1 MNVLANELYKHYEQ
15 IQPMDFYREIF
26 PEGELDEYEA
36 MTKGKYTAI
45 ALEITNQHRE
55 NGKQIIK
62 RYSVTDDLD
71 VIDGLLYSNNFCV
84 MAPISYA
91 GKNRNS
97 SNARIMY
104 ALVVEL
110 DNLIV
115 RKGKQEGLENLID
128 QFSEKVHWIP
138 QPTFLVASGTGIH
151 LYYQF
156 EKGVPLFPN
165 VVKSLERYKR
175 VLTEMIWNKNVTTSI
190 GEEIQQESIFQG
202 FRMVGTITKLG
213 DRVEAFRVGEPVTIE
228 YMNSF
233 LVSKDAGAVIDV
245 VYKSNLTKAQ
255 AKEKYPDWFERR
267 IEKGEEKGIW
277 ICKRDLYEWWKRR
290 IKEEAV
296 VGHRYYCLMALSIY
310 AIKCDIPEDELEQD
324 CFELMEVFEERTNN
338 KNNHFTEKDVLDALQ
353 SFYDK
358 GLITYPIN
366 SIQNRSGLKIEKNK
380 RNYRKQEL
388 HLKLARATKAILK
401 EAGELETDGR
411 PSKEQLV
418 KDYLAANPEERNV
431 SKIAQALNVSRSTV
445 YKYYNLR
452 TTLY

>member
-1 MNVLANELYKHYEQ
+1 
-15 IQPMDFYREIF
+15 MDFYREIF

-97 SNARIMY
+97 SNARVMY

-138 QPTFLVASGTGIH
+138 KPTFLVASGTGIH

-233 LVSKDAGAVIDV
+233 LVSKDAGACIDV

-267 IEKGEEKGIW
+267 IEKGEEKGSW

-290 IKEEAV
+290 ITEEAV

-380 RNYRKQEL
+380 RNYRRQEL
-388 HLKLARATKAILK
+388 HLKLARATKTILK

-431 SKIAQALNVSRSTV
+431 SKISKALGVSRTTI
-445 YKYYNLR
+445 YKYM
-452 TTLY
+452 

>member
-1 MNVLANELYKHYEQ
+1 MNILGAELGRYFEEVA
-15 IQPMDFYREIF
+15 PMEFYRNLF

-36 MTKGKYTAI
+36 MSKGKYTAI
-45 ALEITNQHRE
+45 ALEITKQHRE

-71 VIDGLLYSNNFCV
+71 VIDGLLYSDNFCV

-97 SNARIMY
+97 NNARVMY

-138 QPTFLVASGTGIH
+138 KPTFLVASGTGIH

-190 GEEIQQESIFQG
+190 GKEIQQESIFQG

-233 LVSKDAGAVIDV
+233 LVSKDAGACIDV

-267 IEKGEEKGIW
+267 IEKGEEKGSW
-277 ICKRDLYEWWKRR
+277 TCKRDLYEWWKRR
-290 IKEEAV
+290 ITEEAV

-310 AIKCDIPEDELEQD
+310 AIKCNIPEDELEQD
-324 CFELMEVFEERTNN
+324 CFKLMEVFEERTNN

-358 GLITYPIN
+358 GLVTYPVN

-380 RNYRKQEL
+380 RNFRKQDL
-388 HLKLARATKAILK
+388 HLKLARATKSILK
-401 EAGELETDGR
+401 EAGELETEGR
-411 PSKEQLV
+411 PAGESQQREKIKKWRENHPDGTPKECI
-418 KDYLAANPEERNV
+418 KA
-431 SKIAQALNVSRSTV
+431 KIASKNTV
-445 YKYYNLR
+445 YRWWNK
-452 TTLY
+452 

>member
-267 IEKGEEKGIW
+267 IEKGEEKGSW
-277 ICKRDLYEWWKRR
+277 TCKRDLYEWWKRR
-290 IKEEAV
+290 ITEEAV

-310 AIKCDIPEDELEQD
+310 AIKCDIPEEELEQD

-388 HLKLARATKAILK
+388 HLKLARATKTILK
-401 EAGELETDGR
+401 EAGELEKDGR

-445 YKYYNLR
+445 YKYL
-452 TTLY
+452 

>member
-1 MNVLANELYKHYEQ
+1 MNVLATELYKHYEQ

-97 SNARIMY
+97 SNARVMY

-138 QPTFLVASGTGIH
+138 KPTFLVASGTGIH

-233 LVSKDAGAVIDV
+233 LVSKDAGACIDV

-267 IEKGEEKGIW
+267 IEKGEEKGSW

-290 IKEEAV
+290 ITEEAV

-380 RNYRKQEL
+380 RNYRRQEL
-388 HLKLARATKAILK
+388 HLKLARATKTILK

-431 SKIAQALNVSRSTV
+431 SKISKALGVSRTTI
-445 YKYYNLR
+445 YKYM
-452 TTLY
+452 

>member
-1 MNVLANELYKHYEQ
+1 MNVLATELYKHYEQ

-97 SNARIMY
+97 SNARVMY

-138 QPTFLVASGTGIH
+138 KPTFLVASGTGIH

-233 LVSKDAGAVIDV
+233 LVSKDAGACIDV

-290 IKEEAV
+290 ITEEAV

-380 RNYRKQEL
+380 RNYRRQEL
-388 HLKLARATKAILK
+388 HLKLARATKTILK

-431 SKIAQALNVSRSTV
+431 SKISKALGVSRTTI
-445 YKYYNLR
+445 YKYM
-452 TTLY
+452 

>member
-267 IEKGEEKGIW
+267 IEKGEEKGSW
-277 ICKRDLYEWWKRR
+277 TCKRDLYEWWKRR
-290 IKEEAV
+290 ITEEAV

-310 AIKCDIPEDELEQD
+310 AIKCDIPEEALEQD

-338 KNNHFTEKDVLDALQ
+338 KNNPLALAGFIVSLVSFLCCGAGSIIGLVLSIMGLNQ
-353 SFYDK
+353 IKKTKKVTK
-358 GLITYPIN
+358 GH
-366 SIQNRSGLKIEKNK
+366 RF
-380 RNYRKQEL
+380 
-388 HLKLARATKAILK
+388 
-401 EAGELETDGR
+401 
-411 PSKEQLV
+411 
-418 KDYLAANPEERNV
+418 
-431 SKIAQALNVSRSTV
+431 
-445 YKYYNLR
+445 
-452 TTLY
+452 

>member
-213 DRVEAFRVGEPVTIE
+213 DRVEAFRVGKPVTIE

-233 LVSKDAGAVIDV
+233 LVSKDAGACIDV

-267 IEKGEEKGIW
+267 IEKGEEKGSW

-290 IKEEAV
+290 ITEEAV

-388 HLKLARATKAILK
+388 HLKLARATKTILK

-445 YKYYNLR
+445 YKYL
-452 TTLY
+452 

>member
-26 PEGELDEYEA
+26 PAGELDEYEA
-36 MTKGKYTAI
+36 MTRGKYTAI

-128 QFSEKVHWIP
+128 QFTEKVHWIP
-138 QPTFLVASGTGIH
+138 KPTFLVASGTGIH

-233 LVSKDAGAVIDV
+233 LVSKDAGACIDV

-267 IEKGEEKGIW
+267 IEKGEEKGSW

-290 IKEEAV
+290 ITEEAV

-310 AIKCDIPEDELEQD
+310 AIKCDIPEEELEQD

-388 HLKLARATKAILK
+388 HLKLARATKTILK

-431 SKIAQALNVSRSTV
+431 SKIAKALNVSRSTV
-445 YKYYNLR
+445 YKYL
-452 TTLY
+452 